1 MAETGTKRAEEQG
14 LRSGSQTASQASG
27 GAALQRGQTG
37 QMQRGGSGARSS
49 RSIPSVFSVSP
60 GEFFTMSPITLMRRF
75 TEDID
80 RALGLGNASA
90 LPGNTRQDID
100 WVPPVELRQVGNNLV
115 VDVDLPGLE
124 EDDVRVEVT
133 DDGLVIAG
141 EREREV
147 DTEDGGIRRS
157 EIVYGRFYRLIPL
170 PDEADVDKAQASFDN
185 GVLEVVIPVT
195 ERQQNTRQIPIS
207 GSSQQGKS
215 SSTTQGSASGS
226 SSEARRAASASSS
239 SS

>member
-14 LRSGSQTASQASG
+14 LRPGSQTASQASS

-37 QMQRGGSGARSS
+37 QMQRGSGGRSS

-90 LPGNTRQDID
+90 LPGNTQQGID
-100 WVPPVELRQVGNNLV
+100 WVPPVELRQVGNKLV

-124 EDDVRVEVT
+124 EDNVRVEVT

-141 EREREV
+141 EREREL
-147 DTEDGGIRRS
+147 DIEDGGIRRS

-170 PDEADVDKAQASFDN
+170 PDEADVDKAKASFDH
-185 GVLEVVIPVT
+185 GVLEVIIPVA

-207 GSSQQGKS
+207 GSSQQGKNS
-215 SSTTQGSASGS
+215 PTTQGSASSS
-226 SSEARRAASASSS
+226 SSEARRAASAGSSS
-239 SS
+239 S